1 MNSRYSRQ
9 RVIPEIG
16 EEGQEKLSRGRVL
29 VVGAGGLG
37 SPAIAYLAA
46 AGVGHLHVADGD
58 FLELSNLNRQFLHQ
72 TENLGM
78 PKAESAR
85 HFVEKFNPDVELIS
99 IEGRVGKD
107 SPLKMGDFDLVL
119 DCTDSFE
126 SRFLLNR
133 LCLAAE
139 RPLIHGA
146 VTRFMGQASTFLPG
160 GPCYRC
166 LLPQLPKNF
175 PSPALSGVLGATAGL
190 IGSIQAMEAVKWL
203 LKEGELLSGRLL
215 VYDGMRMAFSELP
228 IRKNPLC
235 PDCGESQKERR

>member
-1 MNSRYSRQ
+1 R
-9 RVIPEIG
+9 
-16 EEGQEKLSRGRVL
+16 
-29 VVGAGGLG
+29 
-37 SPAIAYLAA
+37 
-46 AGVGHLHVADGD
+46 
-58 FLELSNLNRQFLHQ
+58 

-85 HFVEKFNPDVELIS
+85 HFVKEFNPDIELNATVS
-99 IEGRVGKD
+99 RVD
-107 SPLKMGDFDLVL
+107 ENSSLQIGDFDLVL

-133 LCLAAE
+133 LCLEAK

-166 LLPQLPKNF
+166 LLPQLPENV

-203 LKEGELLSGRLL
+203 LEEGELLSGRLL
-215 VYDGMRMAFSELP
+215 VYDGMRMTFSELP
-228 IRKNPLC
+228 IPKNPLC
-235 PDCGESQKERR
+235 PDCGESLFP